1 MQHSITPNP
10 TAEEATAI
18 AAGIEALWPKAGPA
32 VERELSDNAWRFS
45 GRWWNDSAVT
55 RRTRPGF

>member
-32 VERELSDNAWRFS
+32 VEREPLGHRMAI
-45 GRWWNDSAVT
+45 
-55 RRTRPGF
+55 

>member
-1 MQHSITPNP
+1 
-10 TAEEATAI
+10 
-18 AAGIEALWPKAGPA
+18 LWPKAGPA
-32 VERELSDNAWRFS
+32 IEREPSQTTWRFS

>member
-1 MQHSITPNP
+1 MSIIKSLVVLV
-10 TAEEATAI
+10 AAI
-18 AAGIEALWPKAGPA
+18 AAAIEALWPKAGPA
-32 VERELSDNAWRFS
+32 IEREPSHTTWRFS

>member
-18 AAGIEALWPKAGPA
+18 AAAIEVLWPKAGLA
-32 VERELSDNAWRFS
+32 VDREPSDNAWRFS